1 MTEPAAT
8 SLQQKRENL
17 ISRFIKGKAG
27 NFLFQHTRLLDDYFC
42 DRFEKSVVGPQIGIT
57 KNPYAIV
64 ALGGYGRAE
73 QCVFSDVDLLFLFKK
88 KVPDETGELVREI
101 VYPLWDIGLD
111 VGHQTLS
118 LSECVKLAG
127 DDFEVLTSM
136 LDSRF
141 ICGMS
146 NLYSDLMDTIQ
157 KKTIRSRVKKIIS
170 MLVENNRDRHSRF
183 GDSTYLLEP
192 NLKQGQGG
200 LRDYHTML
208 WIARIKSNIK
218 QCRDLEYEGYLSTD
232 EYKSFSQ
239 ALSFIWEVRNRL
251 HILAGRKCDQLYFEY
266 QTQMASTLGYH
277 KRNGQQPVERFLG
290 KLHKEMEYIKYHHLM
305 FLAELGYLHTPG
317 AKKRIVT
324 LKSKIKGLKIVRNML
339 TFSSPEAV
347 VQTPPLLIEIFK
359 ESAEFSIPLSAEAK
373 RIVKDFSHLVNN
385 RYRSSDIVVRAFEYI
400 LTAPA
405 HEFNVL
411 NEMLNTGFLEHLIPE
426 FATIV
431 NCIQYDEYH
440 LYPVDRHS
448 LRTVRTLK
456 EIGIRKKD
464 DKKHLYNK
472 LYKELARHRKLLLW
486 AALLH
491 DIGKGDHGGGHAKR
505 GAKIAEKILSRMG
518 YSSKEIDMVVFL
530 IKEHL
535 FLAKIAT
542 RRDINDEETAVF
554 CARQIKD
561 IGRLKMLYLITVA
574 DTMSTGPKAWNS
586 WTETLFRDLFF
597 KVLNTLEKGELASK
611 KAVKVIEKKQQEVL
625 DAAHDNLDK
634 EDMDALVSVMSPRY
648 LLYSDSTKILEHI
661 RLYQQMSDREFVWE
675 VLKDGTSDIRT
686 VTICAKD
693 RPGLFSMISGVLA
706 LNDLDILDARIFTW
720 KNNIALDIFK
730 VKPPSDRLM
739 EDNRWARAEK
749 HLNAALNDQLD
760 LELELKEKMR
770 YYKAAKIHTTKR
782 PHRVEIDNES
792 SSFFTIIE
800 VFTYDYPGLLFS
812 ITHSLFKNDLDV
824 WVSKIATKVD
834 QVVDVFYVRNI
845 GGGKVESPDRLGQI
859 KTDLEEVVKEE
870 K

>member
-1 MTEPAAT
+1 
-8 SLQQKRENL
+8 
-17 ISRFIKGKAG
+17 
-27 NFLFQHTRLLDDYFC
+27 
-42 DRFEKSVVGPQIGIT
+42 
-57 KNPYAIV
+57 
-64 ALGGYGRAE
+64 
-73 QCVFSDVDLLFLFKK
+73 
-88 KVPDETGELVREI
+88 
-101 VYPLWDIGLD
+101 
-111 VGHQTLS
+111 
-118 LSECVKLAG
+118 
-127 DDFEVLTSM
+127 
-136 LDSRF
+136 
-141 ICGMS
+141 GMS

-232 EYKSFSQ
+232 EYKSFSH

-266 QTQMASTLGYH
+266 QTQMANTLGYH

-305 FLAELGYLHTPG
+305 FLAELGYLHIPG
-317 AKKRIVT
+317 AKKGIVT

-347 VQTPPLLIEIFK
+347 VQTPLLLIEIFK

-400 LTAPA
+400 LVAPA

-518 YSSKEIDMVVFL
+518 YSPKEIDTVVFL
-530 IKEHL
+530 VKEHL

-561 IGRLKMLYLITVA
+561 IRRLKMLYLITVA

-845 GGGKVESPDRLGQI
+845 GGGKVESSDRLGQI